1 MMAEFINANDSAIGM
16 PFSVIK
22 VIKYESGAATKISG
36 YHKSKFIEA
45 LGL

>member
-1 MMAEFINANDSAIGM
+1 MAEFINANDSAIGV
-16 PFSVIK
+16 PFS